1 MVNEHSELPSR
12 PWRLRF
18 YERRPLLILGDFV
31 VASISLILAL
41 YFWASSERFLGFS
54 AEFIQR
60 RVPWWFWLIPL
71 IWLIFLVELYD
82 LYRASD
88 WRATVKGV
96 ATAAVIGFV
105 VYLVLF
111 FYYADLPRA
120 LLPRRGVAT
129 FLVSVSILTLAWRW
143 IYIRIFTLPQFMRRA
158 LIVGGG
164 NAGTLMIEVYKTINP
179 PPFVLIGVVDDDPQK
194 QGTEI
199 HGVPVVG
206 TSEHLLDLIKKHE
219 ISDIIVAISGALN
232 SNMFQALITA
242 QESGVEITRMPKMYE
257 RLLGR
262 VPIRILEADWIIR
275 SFVDETSVSIFD
287 EFLKRLFDIMGS
299 LVGMVIFLVTFP
311 ILAAAIVLDD
321 GFPIFYTQIRLGRM
335 ARPYP
340 LIKYRT
346 MRRDAESD
354 GKPRWAQENDQR
366 ATRVGRILRKSH
378 LDELPQFINVLRG
391 EMSLVGPRAERLEL
405 VEYFEKRVPFY
416 RARLLVKP
424 GLTGWAQINYGYAA
438 SIEETTIKLEYDLY
452 YIKNRNLLVDFLIL
466 LRTPSTVLGLKG
478 R

>member
-111 FYYADLPRA
+111 FYYADSPRA

-242 QESGVEITRMPKMYE
+242 QEGGVEITRMPKMYE

>member
-1 MVNEHSELPSR
+1 MSVERPDVPSR

-18 YERRPLLILGDFV
+18 HERRPLLALGDFLA
-31 VASISLILAL
+31 ASISLVLAL
-41 YFWASSERFLGFS
+41 YAWSLGERFLGFS
-54 AEFIQR
+54 VEFVQR
-60 RVPWWFWLIPL
+60 RVPWWFWFMPL
-71 IWLIFLVELYD
+71 IWLLLLIELYD
-82 LYRASD
+82 LHRASR

-96 ATAAVIGFV
+96 ATAAGIGFV
-105 VYLVLF
+105 VYLILF
-111 FYYADLPRA
+111 FYYANSPRS

-129 FLVSVSILTLAWRW
+129 FLIAATLLTLAWRW
-143 IYIRIFTLPQFMRRA
+143 FYIRIFTLPQFMRRA

-164 NAGTLMIEVYKTINP
+164 NAGTLMIEVYKAISP
-179 PPFVLIGVVDDDPQK
+179 PPFVLVGVVDDDPEK
-194 QGTEI
+194 QGKSI
-199 HGVPVVG
+199 LGIPVLG
-206 TSEHLLDLIKKHE
+206 TSETLLKLVKEHE

-232 SNMFQALITA
+232 SNMFQALLTA
-242 QESGVEITRMPKMYE
+242 QESGVEIIRMPKMYE

-262 VPIRILEADWIIR
+262 VPIRILEADWILR
-275 SFVDETSVSIFD
+275 SFVDETSVSVFD
-287 EFLKRLFDIMGS
+287 ELLKRLFDILGGI
-299 LVGMVIFLVTFP
+299 VGMAIFLATFP
-311 ILAAAIVLDD
+311 FIALAIVIDD
-321 GFPIFYTQIRLGRM
+321 GLPIFYTQIRLGRM

-354 GKPRWAQENDQR
+354 GKPRWAQENDRR
-366 ATRVGRILRKSH
+366 ATRVGRFLRKSH

-424 GLTGWAQINYGYAA
+424 GLTGWAQVNYGYAA
-438 SIEETTIKLEYDLY
+438 SIEETTVKLEYDLY
-452 YIKNRNLLVDFLIL
+452 YIKNRSLLIDILIL

>member
-1 MVNEHSELPSR
+1 MVNELSELPSR

-18 YERRPLLILGDFV
+18 YERRPLLILGDFL
-31 VASISLILAL
+31 VASISFILAL

-111 FYYADLPRA
+111 FYYADSPRA

-232 SNMFQALITA
+232 SNMFHALITA

-299 LVGMVIFLVTFP
+299 LVGMIIFLVTFP

>member
-1 MVNEHSELPSR
+1 
-12 PWRLRF
+12 
-18 YERRPLLILGDFV
+18 
-31 VASISLILAL
+31 
-41 YFWASSERFLGFS
+41 
-54 AEFIQR
+54 
-60 RVPWWFWLIPL
+60 
-71 IWLIFLVELYD
+71 LV
-82 LYRASD
+82 
-88 WRATVKGV
+88 
-96 ATAAVIGFV
+96 
-105 VYLVLF
+105 
-111 FYYADLPRA
+111 
-120 LLPRRGVAT
+120 
-129 FLVSVSILTLAWRW
+129 
-143 IYIRIFTLPQFMRRA
+143 
-158 LIVGGG
+158 VGGG
-164 NAGTLMIEVYKTINP
+164 NAGTLMVEVYKSITP
-179 PPFVLIGVVDDDPQK
+179 PPFVVIGVVDDDPEK
-194 QGTEI
+194 QGKDI
-199 HGVPVVG
+199 QGIPVLG
-206 TSEHLLDLIKKHE
+206 TSEDLLDLIKKHD
-219 ISDIIVAISGALN
+219 ISDIIVAISGPLN

-262 VPIRILEADWIIR
+262 VPIRILEADWVLR
-275 SFVDETSVSIFD
+275 SFVDEASVSIFD
-287 EFLKRLFDIMGS
+287 DLLKRLFDILGS
-299 LVGMVIFLVTFP
+299 LIGMVIFLVTFP
-311 ILAAAIVLDD
+311 FIALAILIDD

-335 ARPYP
+335 AKPYP

-366 ATRVGRILRKSH
+366 ATRVGRFLRKSH

-438 SIEETTIKLEYDLY
+438 SIEETTVKLEYDLY
-452 YIKNRNLLVDFLIL
+452 YIKNRNLFVDLLIL